1 MSGNSVKV
9 VILGDSSVG
18 KTSLIQRYISGR
30 TDIQNSTL
38 GAVFVKLEHHFK
50 NKEEMSNGFYNVP
63 IAVNEP
69 VKGYS
74 PGSPERTELLAE
86 YKRMYNTTVDIPMYI
101 GDKKVFT
108 NDKRNLSPPH
118 EHAHVIGTSNY
129 GGEKEVRDAIDASM
143 AAREKWANMS
153 WENRASIFLKA
164 ADLLA
169 GPFRAKLNAA
179 TMLAQSKNVMQAEI
193 DAACELIDFWKF
205 NAHYA
210 REFHDQL
217 QPLVSPEGTLN
228 TTEIRPL
235 EGFILAITPFNFTS
249 IAANLPSAPAL
260 VGCTAIWKPSRN
272 SYYSNYLLM
281 QLMMEAGLPD
291 GVINFL
297 PGSGSEI
304 TETALA
310 NPDFA
315 GIHFTGS
322 TSVFQGIWQRIAK
335 ALPSLKGYPRI
346 VGETGG
352 KDFVVAHPDC
362 DQKGLTVALLRG
374 AFEYQ
379 GQKCSAASRAYI
391 PTSVWNGIE
400 EKIILETNKIKM
412 GDCNDFTNFMTSV
425 IDERA
430 FNKITG
436 YIERAKNDSK
446 CNIIVGGGSDNSK
459 GWFIE
464 PTIIVTTNPK
474 SETMVE
480 EIFGPVLTVYVY
492 QDDYFEDILDMCD
505 KASPYA
511 LTGSIFSSNEENIQ
525 KAYNKLRFTAGN
537 FYINDKPTGAVVAQQ
552 PFGGA
557 RASGT
562 NDKAGGPLNLLRWI
576 SPRSVKR
583 NNLKIHDWT
592 YPFMDES

>member
-1 MSGNSVKV
+1 MSSHP
-9 VILGDSSVG
+9 
-18 KTSLIQRYISGR
+18 T
-30 TDIQNSTL
+30 
-38 GAVFVKLEHHFK
+38 
-50 NKEEMSNGFYNVP
+50 
-63 IAVNEP
+63 NEP
-69 VKGYS
+69 ILNYE
-74 PGSPERTELLAE
+74 PGSKHKSDLKKEINKQLSEVLEIPCIVNGKKIYTNNTVTQVVPHNHKHILA
-86 YKRMYNTTVDIPMYI
+86 NVHLA
-101 GDKKVFT
+101 GKKEIEEACKSAVKAQT
-108 NDKRNLSPPH
+108 DWIAL
-118 EHAHVIGTSNY
+118 G
-129 GGEKEVRDAIDASM
+129 M
-143 AAREKWANMS
+143 
-153 WENRASIFLKA
+153 ENRAQIFEKC

-169 GPFRAKLNAA
+169 NKWRMRINAA
-179 TMLAQSKNVMQAEI
+179 TMLNQSKTVFQAEV

-281 QLMMEAGLPD
+281 QLMMEAGLPN

-304 TETALA
+304 SETALA

-322 TSVFQGIWQRIAK
+322 TGVFQGIWQRIAK

-362 DQKGLTVALLRG
+362 DKRGLLVALLRG
-374 AFEYQ
+374 SFEYQ

-391 PTSVWNGIE
+391 PESVWNGINE
-400 EKIILETNKIKM
+400 DLISEINKIKM
-412 GDCNDFTNFMTSV
+412 GDCNDFTNFMTAV
-425 IDERA
+425 IDKRA
-430 FNKITG
+430 FKKITG
-436 YIERAKNDSK
+436 YIDRAKNDSD
-446 CNIIVGGGSDNSK
+446 CHIVVGGNSDNSK

-464 PTIIVTTNPK
+464 PTIIVTKNPE

-492 QDDYFEDILDMCD
+492 DDKDFDSVLDLCD
-505 KASPYA
+505 KASQYA
-511 LTGSIFSSNEENIQ
+511 LTGSIFSSDEENIQ
-525 KAYNKLRFTAGN
+525 KAYDRLRFTAGN

-576 SPRSVKR
+576 SPRSIKR
-583 NNLKIHDWT
+583 NNLEIHDWE
-592 YPFMDES
+592 YPFMDEN